1 MEREVIEGTMAGVAG
16 FDGILGL
23 PAQGCRGIWSDAFD
37 KDILVGVFSQL
48 KAEHIPAA
56 LHESNLAV
64 TILENVETTDTAL
77 GRNWRRLAARSI
89 FRFFA

>member
-1 MEREVIEGTMAGVAG
+1 MAGGARVLMV
-16 FDGILGL
+16 LGL
-23 PAQGCRGIWSDAFD
+23 PAQGCRGIRSDAFD
-37 KDILVGVFSQL
+37 EDILVGVFSQL

-77 GRNWRRLAARSI
+77 RCN
-89 FRFFA
+89 